1 MPWDW
6 RHCVHVRPHA
16 VECDSLTCPRELR
29 VDLPKKS
36 TLLERTNGD
45 EPRYVHVCIILSFQN
60 LRPRAHDPTEIA

>member
-45 EPRYVHVCIILSFQN
+45 EPRYVTCLHHPVLPESTTTSTQ
-60 LRPRAHDPTEIA
+60 PY